1 MRSGRMKNVFV
12 VDHPLVQHKL
22 SLMRRKETPS
32 SEFRRLLREVAPLLL
47 YEAMRDSDVEFRDI
61 ETPVTTMQAPFLAG
75 KKPCIVPVL
84 RAGLGFADAMVD
96 IAPFVRVGHLGVY
109 RDPETHQAVEY
120 FYKMPPDMGSRLVI
134 LVDPMLA
141 TGNSA
146 TAALTRLAEKG
157 AVRLKL
163 ICLLA
168 SPEGLRKV
176 GEAFPDVAIY
186 TGAVDRGLTDH
197 AYITPGLG
205 DAGDRLFG
213 TA

>member
-1 MRSGRMKNVFV
+1 MNNVVV

-22 SLMRRKETPS
+22 SLMRDKTTAS

-47 YEAMRDSDVEFRDI
+47 YEATRDAELTYRDI
-61 ETPVTTMQAPFLAG
+61 ETPVARMSAPFLAG
-75 KKPCIVPVL
+75 KKPCLVPVL
-84 RAGLGFADAMVD
+84 RAGLGFADSMID

-109 RDPETHQAVEY
+109 RDPETHEAVEY
-120 FYKMPPDMGSRLVI
+120 FYKMPKDIAARLVI
-134 LVDPMLA
+134 VVDPMLA

-146 TAALTRLAEKG
+146 SAALARLREKG

-176 GEAFPDVAIY
+176 HADHPDVMIY
-186 TGAVDRGLTDH
+186 TASIDDGLTDH

-213 TA
+213 TD

>member
-1 MRSGRMKNVFV
+1 MNNVFV
-12 VDHPLVQHKL
+12 VNHPLVQHKL
-22 SLMRRKETPS
+22 SLMRDKTTAS

-47 YEAMRDSDVEFRDI
+47 YEATRDAELTYRDI
-61 ETPVTTMQAPFLAG
+61 ETPVAPMKAPFLAG
-75 KKPCIVPVL
+75 KKPCLVPVL
-84 RAGLGFADAMVD
+84 RAGLGFADSMID

-109 RDPETHQAVEY
+109 RDPETHEAVEY
-120 FYKMPPDMGSRLVI
+120 FYKMPKDIAARLVI
-134 LVDPMLA
+134 VVDPMLA

-146 TAALTRLAEKG
+146 SAALSRLREKG
-157 AVRLKL
+157 AVRMKL

-176 GEAFPDVAIY
+176 HADHPDVLIY
-186 TGAVDRGLTDH
+186 TAAIDDGLTDH

-213 TA
+213 TD

>member
-1 MRSGRMKNVFV
+1 MNNVVV

-32 SEFRRLLREVAPLLL
+32 NEFRRLLKEIAPLLL
-47 YEAMRDSDVEFRDI
+47 YEATRDLELTHREI
-61 ETPVTTMQAPFLAG
+61 ETPVARMSAPVLAG
-75 KKPCIVPVL
+75 KKLCIVPVL
-84 RAGLGFADAMVD
+84 RAGLGFADAMID
-96 IAPFVRVGHLGVY
+96 IVPSARVGHLGVY
-109 RDPETHQAVEY
+109 RDPLTHEAVEY
-120 FYKMPPDMGSRLVI
+120 FYKMPPELGARQVI

-146 TAALTRLAEKG
+146 SAALGRLYEKG

-163 ICLLA
+163 ICLVA
-168 SPEGLRKV
+168 SPEGLAKV
-176 GEAFPDVAIY
+176 NADHPDVTIY
-186 TGAVDRGLTDH
+186 TAAVDDGLTDH

-213 TA
+213 TD

>member
-1 MRSGRMKNVFV
+1 MKNVVV

-32 SEFRRLLREVAPLLL
+32 NEFRRLLKEIAPLLL
-47 YEAMRDSDVEFRDI
+47 YEATRDLELTHREI
-61 ETPVTTMQAPFLAG
+61 ETPVAKMNAPVLAG
-75 KKPCIVPVL
+75 KKLCIVPVL
-84 RAGLGFADAMVD
+84 RAGLGFADAMID
-96 IAPFVRVGHLGVY
+96 IVPSARVGHLGVY
-109 RDPETHQAVEY
+109 RHPQTHEAVEY
-120 FYKMPPDMGSRLVI
+120 FYKMPPELGARQVI

-146 TAALTRLAEKG
+146 SAALMRLYEKG

-163 ICLLA
+163 ICLVA

-176 GEAFPDVAIY
+176 SADHPDVNIY
-186 TGAVDRGLTDH
+186 TAAIDDGLTDQ

-213 TA
+213 TE

>member
-1 MRSGRMKNVFV
+1 MKNVFV

-47 YEAMRDSDVEFRDI
+47 YEAMRDAAVERREI
-61 ETPVTTMQAPFLAG
+61 ETPVATMNAPFLAG

-109 RDPETHQAVEY
+109 RDPVTHEAVEY
-120 FYKMPPDMGSRLVI
+120 FYKMPPDIDARLVI

-146 TAALTRLAEKG
+146 TAALARLRDKG
-157 AVRLKL
+157 AKRLKL

-176 GEAFPDVAIY
+176 SEAFPDVIIY
-186 TGAVDRGLTDH
+186 TGSIDDGLTDH

-213 TA
+213 TY